1 MKPIDP
7 QQLPESIGPA
17 PPLKTQRGSCWTDT
31 LKALAHPT
39 LSPLFWRPERL
50 GAPSAWWEHVPFAYW
65 LVCAVAPRI
74 FVELGTHTGV
84 SYAAFCEAVNRAG
97 LGTRCYAVD
106 TWQGDPHAG
115 FYGPEILNDLRS
127 FHDEHFAAFST
138 LLEFTFD
145 EALAHFEDQ
154 SIDLLHIDGVHTYE
168 GVRHDFESWLPKLSD
183 RAVVLFHDINVH
195 RDDFGVWRLWAELR
209 EKFPTFDFVHGYGL
223 GVLAVGKDIK
233 APVAALCELADPTAI
248 ALIRTRFARL
258 GRHWRVDTQ
267 HRLLAQESREF
278 ADSAQVQDEQLRAE
292 LAQHS
297 AEAEQL
303 RAELT
308 QRSAEVEQSR
318 AELAQRSAEAEQ
330 LRAELTQ
337 RSAEAEQLRAELTQR
352 SAEVEQSRAE
362 LARRSA
368 EAEQLRAELTQRSA
382 EVEQRRAEVEQL
394 RKDFRA
400 ASTRALDAKQQMAD
414 LRGKAE
420 QSEAR
425 VRLIEAQRGEA
436 AVRASQLT
444 DALNQAQAEL
454 DSVRDSTA
462 WRATWPARAIGQRLP
477 PGVRRAVRGSAKF
490 GWWTLT
496 MKLPGKLR
504 ERRKAHQAERA
515 IADEPKA
522 PEERCREPGSLLPK
536 AAASPEIRR
545 KSNHEYIST
554 QNWVYISGEPDTPGH
569 QYRVMRSSAAARTL
583 GIQTSWMR
591 PEEIAERIG
600 EIEAADALMIW
611 RAPWGEQIAAAIGA
625 ARRADT
631 KVVFDVDDLMIVPEL
646 ARVEVI
652 DGIRTQNLTEE
663 MVREHYERMRQ
674 TMAAADLCLTPT
686 EELAQHI
693 RRIYMPTVVLPN
705 GVDHTVIWSSR
716 LAARRRAVQPDD
728 GLIRIGYAGGSR
740 THQRDF
746 KACADAV
753 GDVLRARPETRLVAF
768 RSSDGSAPCLDIDE
782 FPALHGLESQIEWRN
797 FVPLERL
804 PEEIARFHINLAPL
818 EVGNPF
824 CEAKSE
830 LKFFEAALV
839 DVPTIAS
846 PTGPFRRAI
855 RHGENGLLSETP
867 GEWQVALTQ
876 LLNDAQLRR
885 RLARTAGREA
895 LWRYGPERRAE
906 LIRCLAD
913 LLAGGQRAASAFARE
928 ILRTDSQPV
937 APRTADHDVLFEA
950 DRLGVADVTVVIS
963 LYNYAEYIVE
973 ALESVRAQTLE
984 VLDVIVV
991 EDRSTDDSL
1000 TVALNWLEANAPR
1013 FNRALLLRNRMN
1025 SGLAAT
1031 RNAGFEAAETPYI
1044 LPLDADNR
1052 LLPDC
1057 LAACLRT
1064 ARDTGASIAYPLI
1077 QEFGMREKLMG
1088 HWCFDPVRLQIGNYI
1103 DAMALISKAAWV
1115 AVGGYDRGGGG
1126 WEDFALICRFV
1137 EHGFWGERVPGGPFA
1152 EYRVHPTSMMN
1163 VTTSQNPV
1171 MRKMMDDVS
1180 EAHPW
1185 LRLIDPRPAK
1195 EPVADRQA
1203 TAVEDKRPWDNQALT
1218 DVVLNST
1225 PSPSRSEILLE
1236 RIPPG
1241 GKILEVGPSYGPVAP
1256 KSGGWNTKTLDHMTR
1271 EGLVAK
1277 YLGQP
1282 GVEVSRIE
1290 EVDFIWN
1297 GGKLC
1302 DAVPTDEWGSFDG
1315 LIASHVIEHIP
1326 DLIAFLNSIE
1336 VLLKKNGIA
1345 TLAIPDKRYCFDY
1358 FRPLSTT
1365 GQVLAATHWEEQS
1378 KHSPARA
1385 FDYAAYTA
1393 VNGDAIVW
1401 GQHQTKDL
1409 ALVNS
1414 PEMAHQFA
1422 KNIVGIRDYVD
1433 MHAWCFVPASF
1444 ELLLLELAILGE
1456 TDLRVER
1463 ITPTEGYEFLCWLVR
1478 GGKAAVAKLSVAER
1492 ANARL
1497 ALLKRAMLETQTQ
1510 VDWLLAGEPSL
1521 GASSS
1526 AVMQLAVPAAPR
1538 LKSERTAWPE
1548 LTVKGAS
1555 APENEPPML
1564 HAAVDS
1570 HEIPL
1575 RQQYIKESSH
1585 CPDHICKVFPDHSRL
1600 RYMLPLLR
1608 CPETEQPLMLS
1619 PEGDALVS
1627 EDGSRRWPLV
1637 MGRPL
1642 LFPGLGTP
1650 IINSNAH
1657 LSNPLPASAR
1667 AMLQSTSGPILHL
1680 SAGGTTEQFDHVI
1693 EAEAAVFR
1701 NTDLICDAH
1710 RLPFKTGTLEAVL
1723 TLNAFEHYRDPRA
1736 AAREIWR
1743 VLRPGGRV
1751 LIHTA
1756 FLQPLH
1762 EAPWHFYNCTR
1773 YGLEAWFEDFETE
1786 KLHVS
1791 PNFHPGYSLS
1801 WLASECEFALRS
1813 YVSNSDADIFLDAP
1827 LYRLISLW
1835 RTPESSRAGEP
1846 IWNSLAALPQH
1857 IQEGLA
1863 AGFEWIGRKPV
1874 V

>member
-1 MKPIDP
+1 MSPTDP
-7 QQLPESIGPA
+7 QRLPESTGSA
-17 PPLKTQRGSCWTDT
+17 TPLKTQRGSRWTDT
-31 LKALAHPT
+31 LAALAHPS
-39 LSPLFWRPERL
+39 LGPLFWRPERL
-50 GAPSAWWEHVPFAYW
+50 GAPSAWWEHVPLAHW
-65 LVCAVAPRI
+65 IVCAVAPRI

-84 SYAAFCEAVNRAG
+84 SYAAFCESVNRAG

-115 FYGPEILNDLRS
+115 FYGPEVLNDLRT
-127 FHDEHFAAFST
+127 FHDERFGAFST

-145 EALAHFEDQ
+145 EALAHFEDR

-168 GVRHDFESWLPKLSD
+168 GVRHDFETWVSKLSD

-209 EKFPTFDFVHGYGL
+209 EKYPAFDFVHGYGL
-223 GVLAVGKDIK
+223 GVLAVGKDIP
-233 APVAALCELADPTAI
+233 APVATLCELTDPTAI

-267 HRLLAQESREF
+267 HRILAHDSREF
-278 ADSAQVQDEQLRAE
+278 TDSAQVQAEQYRAE
-292 LAQHS
+292 L
-297 AEAEQL
+297 E
-303 RAELT
+303 
-308 QRSAEVEQSR
+308 QRSAETEQLR
-318 AELAQRSAEAEQ
+318 DELKQRSAEAEQ
-330 LRAELTQ
+330 RRAEAAQRRAEAEQRSAETEQLRDELKQ
-337 RSAEAEQLRAELTQR
+337 RSAEAEQ
-352 SAEVEQSRAE
+352 
-362 LARRSA
+362 RRA
-368 EAEQLRAELTQRSA
+368 EAEQLL
-382 EVEQRRAEVEQL
+382 
-394 RKDFRA
+394 KDFRA
-400 ASTRALDAKQQMAD
+400 ASTRALEAKQQVAD
-414 LRGKAE
+414 LRGRAE
-420 QSEAR
+420 QSEAQ
-425 VRLIEAQRGEA
+425 VRLIEAQCGEA
-436 AVRASQLT
+436 TDRACQLA
-444 DALNQAQAEL
+444 DALNHVQTEL
-454 DSVRDSTA
+454 DSVRASTA
-462 WRATWPARAIGQRLP
+462 WRATWPARAVGQRLP
-477 PGVRRAVRGSAKF
+477 PGVRRAVRGSAKL
-490 GWWTLT
+490 GWWTVT
-496 MKLPGKLR
+496 MKLTRKLR
-504 ERRKAHQAERA
+504 ERRAAHRAERT
-515 IADEPKA
+515 IAVEPEASGERRRA
-522 PEERCREPGSLLPK
+522 PSSSLPK
-536 AAASPEIRR
+536 AAASPEIRPKPNR
-545 KSNHEYIST
+545 EYTST
-554 QNWVYISGEPDTPGH
+554 QNWVYISGEPDSPGH
-569 QYRVMRSSAAARTL
+569 QYRVMRSSAAAKTL

-591 PEEIAERIG
+591 PEEIPERIG
-600 EIEAADALMIW
+600 ELEAAHALMIW
-611 RAPWGEQIAAAIGA
+611 RAPWGEQIAAAVGA
-625 ARRADT
+625 ARRAGA

-646 ARVEVI
+646 ARIEVI

-663 MVREHYERMRQ
+663 VVREHYERMRQ

-705 GVDHTVIWSSR
+705 GVDHTVIGSSR
-716 LAARRRAVQPDD
+716 LAARRRAEQPDD

-746 KACADAV
+746 AACADAV
-753 GDVLRARPETRLVAF
+753 GDVLRAQPETRLVAF

-782 FPALHGLESQIEWRN
+782 FPALHGRESQIEWRN

-804 PEEIARFHINLAPL
+804 PEEIARFDINLAPL
-818 EVGNPF
+818 EIGNPF
-824 CEAKSE
+824 CESKSE

-855 RHGENGLLSETP
+855 RHGENGFLAETP

-885 RLARTAGREA
+885 RLARAAGREA

-906 LIRCLAD
+906 LIRSLAD

-928 ILRTDSQPV
+928 IRRTHPPLV
-937 APRTADHDVLFEA
+937 APRTADHEVLFEA
-950 DRLGVADVTVVIS
+950 DRLGVADVTVVVP

-973 ALESVRAQTLE
+973 ALESVRAQTLAM
-984 VLDVIVV
+984 VDVIVV

-1000 TVALNWLEANAPR
+1000 TVALNWLKANAPR
-1013 FNRALLLRNRMN
+1013 FNRVLLLRNRVN

-1031 RNAGFEAAETPYI
+1031 RNTGFEAAETPYI

-1057 LAACLRT
+1057 LAACLQT

-1077 QEFGMREKLMG
+1077 QEFGMRQKLMG
-1088 HWCFDPVRLQIGNYI
+1088 DWAFDPVRLQIGNYI

-1126 WEDFALICRFV
+1126 WEDFAFICRFL

-1152 EYRVHPTSMMN
+1152 EYRVHPASMMN
-1163 VTTSQNPV
+1163 VSTSQDQV
-1171 MRKMMDDVS
+1171 MRRMMDDVS

-1195 EPVADRQA
+1195 EPLADYQA
-1203 TAVEDKRPWDNQALT
+1203 TAAEDKKPWHNQGLT
-1218 DVVLNST
+1218 DVAVNST
-1225 PSPSRSEILLE
+1225 PRPSRSEILLE
-1236 RIPPG
+1236 PITSA
-1241 GKILEVGPSYGPVAP
+1241 GKILEVGPCYSPVAP
-1256 KSGGWNTKTLDHMTR
+1256 KSGGWNTKTLDHTTR

-1282 GVEVSRIE
+1282 GVDVSRIE

-1302 DAVPTDEWGSFDG
+1302 DAVPPDEWGSFDG
-1315 LIASHVIEHIP
+1315 FIASHVIEHIP

-1336 VLLKKNGIA
+1336 VLLKENGVA
-1345 TLAIPDKRYCFDY
+1345 ALAIPDKRYCFDY

-1365 GQVLAATHWEEQS
+1365 GQVLAATRWEEQS

-1385 FDYAAYTA
+1385 FDYAAYTT
-1393 VNGDAIVW
+1393 VNGEAIVW

-1409 ALVNS
+1409 RLVNS

-1422 KNIVGIRDYVD
+1422 KNVVDSRDYVD

-1456 TDLRVER
+1456 TDLRVEQ
-1463 ITPTEGYEFLCWLVR
+1463 ITPAEGYEFLCWLMR
-1478 GGKAAVAKLSVAER
+1478 GAKAAVAKLSAAQR

-1497 ALLKRAMLETQTQ
+1497 ALLKRAMLETRTQ

-1521 GASSS
+1521 GASSP
-1526 AVMQLAVPAAPR
+1526 AVMQQAVPAAPR
-1538 LKSERTAWPE
+1538 LKSEMTASPE
-1548 LTVKGAS
+1548 LTARGAS
-1555 APENEPPML
+1555 APEDKPPISYT
-1564 HAAVDS
+1564 AVDS
-1570 HEIPL
+1570 DEIPL
-1575 RQQYIKESSH
+1575 RERYIKEASQ
-1585 CPDHICKVFPDHSRL
+1585 CPDIICKVLPDHRRL

-1608 CPETEQPLMLS
+1608 CPETEQTLMLCA
-1619 PEGDALVS
+1619 EGDALVS

-1642 LFPGLGTP
+1642 LFPGMGTP

-1667 AMLQSTSGPILHL
+1667 AIIQSTSGPILHL
-1680 SAGGTTEQFDHVI
+1680 SAGGTIERFDHVI

-1701 NTDLICDAH
+1701 NTDLICDAQH
-1710 RLPFKTGTLEAVL
+1710 LPFKTGALHAVL
-1723 TLNAFEHYRDPRA
+1723 ALNAFEHYRDPRVA
-1736 AAREIWR
+1736 AGEIWR

-1801 WLASECEFALRS
+1801 WLASECELALRLH
-1813 YVSNSDADIFLDAP
+1813 VSDSDADIFLDAP
-1827 LYRLISLW
+1827 LHRLISLW
-1835 RTPESSRAGEP
+1835 RTPESSRPGEP